1 MSLSPDLI
9 GTPSPVSVGRFLLLA
24 AGAWNNPSIIR
35 QLLGR
40 VQQQIDAAREAQAP
54 PVAQPT
60 PPPPFR
66 PGPSEPTP
74 TFPLPP
80 PVVALP
86 PIVGTPPIAPVPTPP
101 APLPTG
107 GDLLADLL
115 NRPHVSGANRPP
127 TVNPDFERLL
137 RKPPM
142 TEFERLLQRPHI
154 STAVRVLGR
163 AVLRGAAVLPG
174 LGVGPLADP
183 RLWKVRLRGPQE
195 ARGARSRFRR
205 RQPVVLPAPE
215 LPPPAVG
222 VPTPRPASR
231 PASQPRL
238 EPIDVR
244 ATRVRTGTP
253 TPAPTPR
260 PSPVPS
266 PTASARPTSAPTP
279 RPSALSLSLLPYL
292 VPLLLS
298 SRSTGNAPRGQTT
311 PLLPGLLPP
320 GQPLP
325 IVSPISPGPGPG
337 LTVPQPRPVPLPRPF
352 PLLQPPPSD
361 PCKCTSSRKPKKPKK
376 PRAVCYAGEY
386 RERTRGLTKDRRR
399 KIPCL

>member
-1 MSLSPDLI
+1 MSLSPDVI
-9 GTPSPVSVGRFLLLA
+9 GTGGPSPITVGRFLVLA

-35 QLLGR
+35 QLLAR
-40 VQQQIDAAREAQAP
+40 VQEQIDAARGAQQPTP
-54 PVAQPT
+54 PTPPT
-60 PPPPFR
+60 PPPPL
-66 PGPSEPTP
+66 PAPPSAPP
-74 TFPLPP
+74 PAPPPVIALPP
-80 PVVALP
+80 PLVPAP
-86 PIVGTPPIAPVPTPP
+86 PPPPR

-107 GDLLADLL
+107 GDLLEDLL
-115 NRPHVSGANRPP
+115 NRPHTSANRPP

-154 STAVRVLGR
+154 STAVAVLGR

-205 RQPVVLPAPE
+205 RQPVVLPAPA

-222 VPTPRPASR
+222 VPTPRPATQ

-253 TPAPTPR
+253 TPSPTRPPTPA
-260 PSPVPS
+260 PSTRVS
-266 PTASARPTSAPTP
+266 SAPAP
-279 RPSALSLSLLPYL
+279 RPSALALMPYL
-292 VPLLLS
+292 LPLLLS
-298 SRSTGNAPRGQTT
+298 SRNNGSSPRGQTIT

-325 IVSPISPGPGPG
+325 IVTPITPGPG
-337 LTVPQPRPVPLPRPF
+337 LTLPQPRPVPLPRPF

-361 PCKCTSSRKPKKPKK
+361 PCKCSTSPRKPKKPKK
-376 PRAVCYAGEY
+376 PREVCYAGEF
-386 RERTRGLTKDRRR
+386 RERSRGLSKDRRR
-399 KIPCL
+399 KIPCQ